1 MVPAMTQFKKE
12 EAASCRFFFRKENRV
27 LRRSD
32 FQHVYNNS
40 RPVRRSLVHVFI
52 LRHDETPPPPT
63 RLGITVT
70 KKAGNAV
77 KRNRARRLVRES
89 FRLMLPQLKPGHTI
103 IVNAMK
109 AATTAPFAAVD
120 QQLREIFRQSGL
132 VKSPADDDA
141 DASTTDQHT

>member
-1 MVPAMTQFKKE
+1 MTQFKKE
-12 EAASCRFFFRKENRV
+12 EAASSRFFFRKENRV

-52 LRHDETPPPPT
+52 LRHEETPAPPT

-89 FRLMLPQLKPGHTI
+89 FRLMLPQLKPGYTI

-109 AATTAPFAAVD
+109 AATTSPFTAVD
-120 QQLREIFRQSGL
+120 QQLRGIFQQAGL
-132 VKSPADDDA
+132 FKAPSDNGSDNSARDSLP
-141 DASTTDQHT
+141 